1 MVHVTV
7 IRATTGTP
15 RPFNDFYPLANVPH
29 VRTCEISRVSVR
41 VCARARVCIP
51 RTSGVQSSSVVV
63 QAKSPRYI
71 LFKRLA
77 PWPPWQ
83 RVFALRH
90 FATLLFLPS
99 YFSLSFSLS
108 LSLLSFIIH
117 LESMIK
123 HDENRMGIESNG
135 AKVLFFFEK
144 LGIETPLSISSLV
157 LFSSGAGDE
166 NVSPSLLLPG
176 RR

>member
-1 MVHVTV
+1 MRNFTSVCACVRARACVYPSHKRGTV
-7 IRATTGTP
+7 I
-15 RPFNDFYPLANVPH
+15 
-29 VRTCEISRVSVR
+29 I
-41 VCARARVCIP
+41 
-51 RTSGVQSSSVVV
+51 SSSPGQITPVHPL
-63 QAKSPRYI
+63 QKASTMATMATRFRASP
-71 LFKRLA
+71 
-77 PWPPWQ
+77 
-83 RVFALRH
+83 LRH
-90 FATLLFLPS
+90 FA
-99 YFSLSFSLS
+99 FSTVVFLSFFLSLS